1 MRRINIE
8 AIRSN
13 KYFLYIFFSW
23 TLLKK
28 NEFMFLAL
36 NCIM

>member
-13 KYFLYIFFSW
+13 KYFLYIFF
-23 TLLKK
+23 LDIIKK
-28 NEFMFLAL
+28 NEFIFLAL